1 MRSSC
6 APYKYCKKGGGKHIL
21 SKKKDFLYNPN
32 NPKKRFDVYS
42 KKQNLIK
49 SEIDNLKQFKFLENN
64 KSISAFDYLK
74 RPKVSYECLREL
86 ASNYNFTDHEIG
98 KNCAIRIKY
107 EGYITR
113 QNNEVTRSKR
123 DEEMVLPKK
132 INYSLITALSKEARE
147 NLSLAK
153 PENLRQAS
161 RIPGVTPAAISI
173 LKVQIKAIKN
183 NEKEIA
189 QNAK

>member
-1 MRSSC
+1 MFTSR
-6 APYKYCKKGGGKHIL
+6 AEHRLYLREDNADERLTAIGYKLG
-21 SKKKDFLYNPN
+21 SVN
-32 NPKKRFDVYS
+32 KKRFDVYS

-74 RPKVSYECLREL
+74 RPKVSYERLREL
-86 ASNYNFTDHEIG
+86 ASNYNFTDQEIG